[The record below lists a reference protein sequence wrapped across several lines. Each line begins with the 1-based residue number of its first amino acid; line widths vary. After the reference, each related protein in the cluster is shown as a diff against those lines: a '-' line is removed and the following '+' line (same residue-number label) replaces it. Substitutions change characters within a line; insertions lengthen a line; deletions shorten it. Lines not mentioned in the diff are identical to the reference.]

1 MKRLLMIICT
11 VGTVVTAQAQPAPER
26 GGTPSER
33 ADKLTAKM
41 AENLDLTNEQ
51 QAKVGEINLKYANE
65 AASLREET
73 REQREET
80 RASMKDIRERQEAE
94 LKQVLTEDQQLK
106 YEARRDER
114 QDRRKSRRR
123 GRQ

>member
-1 MKRLLMIICT
+1 MKRFWIIVCT
-11 VGTVVTAQAQPAPER
+11 VGAMTAAQAQPTSER
-26 GGTPSER
+26 GGTPGER
-33 ADKLTAKM
+33 AEKLTARM
-41 AENLDLTNEQ
+41 AENLDLTEEQ

-65 AASLREET
+65 TASLREET

-80 RASMKDIRERQEAE
+80 RASMKEIRQQQEAE
-94 LKQVLTEDQQLK
+94 LKQVLTEEQRLK

-114 QDRRKSRRR
+114 QDRRKRRRR

>member
-11 VGTVVTAQAQPAPER
+11 AGTVVTAQAQPAPER
-26 GGTPSER
+26 GGTPGER
-33 ADKLTAKM
+33 AEKLTARM
-41 AENLDLTNEQ
+41 AENLDLTEGQ

-80 RASMKDIRERQEAE
+80 RASMKEIRQQQEAE
-94 LKQVLTEDQQLK
+94 LKQVLTEEQRLK

-114 QDRRKSRRR
+114 QDRRKRRRR